1 MRTVIGFESAKKLLL
16 ENRGLNLS
24 DTASSISK
32 SSEKI
37 FGRKMSALE
46 YVETIINEVRIRGD
60 EGLKSV
66 TKKIEGRDITQFYLD
81 KDEPEKAYERID
93 ESLRSALESTAD
105 RVKSFH
111 SKVRDSA
118 WTDESEGYGLR
129 TVPVT
134 SAAAYVPGGT
144 AKYPS
149 TVLMTA
155 IPAKVAGVS
164 NVAIA
169 SPPTVSGL
177 LPDSVLASA
186 FIAGVDQIYPIG
198 GAQAIAALSYGTESV
213 QKVDVIC
220 GPGNIFVTLAKKLV
234 YGDVGI
240 DGLYGPTETVV
251 LADETSNATL
261 CAADLIA
268 QAEHD
273 PMAKPVL
280 ITTSKELGDRVA
292 AELIVRLQTLER
304 ADIIETSLKT
314 QGLIAIVED
323 INEGIDLAN
332 VFAPEHLC
340 IATKDPRSLL
350 PQVKNAGMVFLGEFS
365 HEVLGDYGAG
375 PSHVMPTAGTARFN
389 SGLGIHT
396 FTKHMPVVS
405 LPSHSAIEMT
415 ESVSVLAREEGLTGH
430 AEAAE
435 IRRELI

>member
-1 MRTVIGFESAKKLLL
+1 MRTVIGFEAAKKLLL

-32 SSEKI
+32 SSEAI

-46 YVETIINEVRIRGD
+46 YVETIINEVRVHGD
-60 EGLKSV
+60 EGLKGV
-66 TKKIEGRDITQFYLD
+66 TRKIEGRDITQFYLD

-111 SKVRDSA
+111 SKVMHSA

-273 PMAKPVL
+273 ETAQAIL
-280 ITTSKELGDRVA
+280 ITDDISFAKKVDDCIRIQISKLSRSMIISESLKNNGYAIVVNNLSTS
-292 AELIVRLQTLER
+292 
-304 ADIIETSLKT
+304 ADI
-314 QGLIAIVED
+314 
-323 INEGIDLAN
+323 AN
-332 VFAPEHLC
+332 TIAPEHLSILC
-340 IATKDPRSLL
+340 KDY
-350 PQVKNAGMVFLGEFS
+350 E
-365 HEVLGDYGAG
+365 
-375 PSHVMPTAGTARFN
+375 
-389 SGLGIHT
+389 I
-396 FTKHMPVVS
+396 
-405 LPSHSAIEMT
+405 IEK
-415 ESVSVLAREEGLTGH
+415 
-430 AEAAE
+430 E
-435 IRRELI
+435 I